1 MTKTLKPAGLL
12 VAFLLTGCL
21 GGGSTPTATTAP
33 ANSQTTPPPA
43 AAASDPFKGTYN
55 GVLPCADCDGLQ
67 TSLTLDG
74 AGNYT
79 IQSTKLKTQKTTPPV
94 ASTATLPTRNT
105 CNWTTTPAT
114 SPSWLAIVSWKSACR
129 MAAKVSANCQTT
141 TTASSANKRQTTKS
155 RMRIRLFCCNTG
167 A

>member
-79 IQSTKLKTQKTTPPV
+79 IQSTKLGKKQENKQDSGV
-94 ASTATLPTRNT
+94 YR
-105 CNWTTTPAT
+105 TTTDKQYLQLDNNAGNLTFQIGNGYLELRRPDGEKLD
-114 SPSWLAIVSWKSACR
+114 PSQPDEKFRL
-129 MAAKVSANCQTT
+129 
-141 TTASSANKRQTTKS
+141 KRQ
-155 RMRIRLFCCNTG
+155 
-167 A
+167 

>member
-21 GGGSTPTATTAP
+21 GGNTPAPTTPP
-33 ANSQTTPPPA
+33 ADSQTTPPPA

-79 IQSTKLKTQKTTPPV
+79 IQSTKLGRKPEDH
-94 ASTATLPTRNT
+94 
-105 CNWTTTPAT
+105 
-114 SPSWLAIVSWKSACR
+114 
-129 MAAKVSANCQTT
+129 
-141 TTASSANKRQTTKS
+141 TASGLYRYTTDNKHLQLDNNASNLTFMVGDSFLEVRLPDGSKGERKLPDDNYRLKRQ
-155 RMRIRLFCCNTG
+155 
-167 A
+167 

>member
-33 ANSQTTPPPA
+33 ANSQTSPPPA
-43 AAASDPFKGTYN
+43 AAATDPFKGTYN

-79 IQSTKLKTQKTTPPV
+79 IQSTKLGKKQENKQDSGV
-94 ASTATLPTRNT
+94 YR
-105 CNWTTTPAT
+105 TTTDKQY
-114 SPSWLAIVSWKSACR
+114 LQLD
-129 MAAKVSANCQTT
+129 NQTDRLT
-141 TTASSANKRQTTKS
+141 FYIGDGYLELRQPDGEK
-155 RMRIRLFCCNTG
+155 IDPEQPDEDFRLERQ
-167 A
+167 

>member
-43 AAASDPFKGTYN
+43 AAASDPFRGTYN

-79 IQSTKLKTQKTTPPV
+79 IQSTKLGNKPEDH
-94 ASTATLPTRNT
+94 
-105 CNWTTTPAT
+105 
-114 SPSWLAIVSWKSACR
+114 
-129 MAAKVSANCQTT
+129 
-141 TTASSANKRQTTKS
+141 TASGLYRYTTDKKHLQLDNNASNLTFMVGDSFLEVRLPDGSKGERKLPDDNYRLKRQ
-155 RMRIRLFCCNTG
+155 
-167 A
+167 